1 MSKVKVWGKEVEDC
15 VYCNYCSSYEPRCII
30 GKFNL
35 YDGYELG
42 HRDDIHKDCPFSK
55 SVTKEVIESFGFEYI
70 KTHPGTTESYF
81 ELPNSEWGID
91 FDPDWNS
98 KPFIRIYVFGCDGDT
113 THFSGIINNPVELE
127 FIFKSIGVIK

>member
-1 MSKVKVWGKEVEDC
+1 MKVLNKEVDSCGSCPC
-15 VYCNYCSSYEPRCII
+15 VNRDMMDEPYCNILNI
-30 GKFNL
+30 DDKFHYNT
-35 YDGYELG
+35 
-42 HRDDIHKDCPFSK
+42 IHKDCPFSK
-55 SVTKEVIESFGFEYI
+55 PITQEVIESFGFEYI

-113 THFSGIINNPVELE
+113 TYFSGTINNSIELE
-127 FIFKSIGVIK
+127 FILKNIGIIE